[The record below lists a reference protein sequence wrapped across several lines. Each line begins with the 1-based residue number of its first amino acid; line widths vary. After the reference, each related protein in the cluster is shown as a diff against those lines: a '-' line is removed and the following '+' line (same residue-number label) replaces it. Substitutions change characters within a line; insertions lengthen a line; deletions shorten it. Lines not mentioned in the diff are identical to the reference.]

1 MKKIL
6 GLDLGPNSIGWA
18 VVKATTNENNEL
30 FYTNIEAAGC
40 RIIPMDAATLG
51 DFDKGNTI
59 SQTGERTKS
68 RSMRRLQERHV
79 QRRERLLRV
88 LNILGFLPEHFAV
101 QIDRYG
107 KFTNENEPKIA
118 WKKHDNNQWEF
129 LFMDSFMEMLDDF
142 RNQQPE
148 LVSDNKKVPYDW
160 TIYYLRK
167 KALIEKISK
176 QELAWILL
184 SFNQKRGYF
193 QLRGEEETNDD
204 SISIITSKILEVNKK
219 EKDTKSNKY
228 WYEVILENG
237 RCYKATFF
245 NDISFWQGTTRDFLL
260 KTKKMK
266 DGNVKEEISYMPTF
280 DEIETMSE
288 EQKNKMYA
296 KIKLKTEKTIDDSGK
311 TVGSY
316 IYEYLLKMPEQKIR
330 GKLIRTIERKFY
342 REELRLILKKQL
354 EYHPELSDCQL
365 YEKCLYALYESNDAF
380 RNSISN
386 RDFCYLLIDNII
398 FYQRPLKSKKSLIGN
413 CSYEERGYIHPKTKE
428 YISVPIKCIAKSHP
442 IFQEFRLWQFISN
455 LRIYEKEKKIVN
467 DKGASKIETNI
478 DVTSTFLSTVN
489 DYVQLFIW
497 LNNRSSIRQDTL
509 FYDFFKVPKK
519 KGNELPYRWN
529 YVEEKEY
536 PCNETRATLLNHF
549 KKAKIEQGD
558 KILVSIGHHIF
569 QEEIERLSNNCNNQT
584 DNIIKKG
591 NILQL
596 LNEAKSAYDLAK
608 KNDFFIAQKA
618 EKAIWHILYSVNTK
632 TELEN
637 ALKKFSD
644 KHQLPNDFIDA
655 FTNVPP
661 FKKDYGSYS
670 EKAIKRLLPLMRM
683 GDFWNEVVIDKATRD
698 RIEKIMTGECDDK
711 IKIRVREKAI
721 NMDTIDC
728 YQGLPLWLTCYIVYD
743 RHSESK
749 EICKWHK
756 PEDIDQ
762 FLKTFKQHSLR
773 NPIVEKITLETLRV
787 VRDVWKQVGQIDEI
801 HLELARNL
809 KEPAENRRKITQ
821 NILKNESRNIRI
833 KAMLMEFADPV
844 YNIDNV
850 ISTSPSQFEI
860 LKIYEDTVLSNAS
873 SLPEDISD
881 MLKKWSDSQKIPGKN
896 ELLRYKLWLEQ
907 QYRSPYTGR
916 NIPLGKLFT
925 SEYEIEH
932 IIPQSRYF
940 DNSYS
945 NKVICESS
953 VNRLKDRQLGY
964 EFICN
969 HHGEIVGDNI
979 KILSIEEYEK
989 LVKENYSC
997 NPAKMKKLLL
1007 EDIPDD
1013 FIERQLNDTRYISKL
1028 IKSLLSNIVREEING
1043 EYEQDATSK
1052 NLIVCSGGVTDYLKK
1067 DWGVN
1072 DVWNRIILPRFERMN
1087 RLTNSN
1093 DYTTIN
1099 KSGHTIPCVP
1109 FELQKGFNKKRIDHR
1124 HHAMDAIVIA
1134 CCTREHVNLINNEA
1148 AKSKNVA
1155 NRYQL
1160 SRKLRRYEKT
1170 MINGKE
1176 REVAKEFIKPWDSFT
1191 TDVQKILENIIV
1203 SFKQNLRV
1211 ITKSNNHYLRFVEG
1225 KKTICKQDGRN
1236 LAIRKSLHK
1245 DTVYGEVNLRNIKE
1259 VKLSVALKNISRIV
1273 EKDLKRKIIELVQ
1286 LNYTEKQIKTYL
1298 IDNKETWND
1307 INPDKIKVYYFTK
1320 ETKDRFFATRKPID
1334 SSFNEKKIREQI
1346 TDTAIQKM
1354 MLAHLA
1360 NYQNDAT
1367 RAFSPEGI
1375 EEMNRNILLLN
1386 NNQLH
1391 QPIRKVRI
1399 YEKAEKFPVGTKG
1412 NKTHKFV
1419 EAAKGTNL
1427 YFGIYQKSD
1436 GTRTYDTIPLNVVIE
1451 RRKQGLQS
1459 IPEKNKDND
1468 ELLFGLSPNDLVYV
1482 PTKEDI
1488 ENKRIEK
1495 IDKSRIYKMVSSNK
1509 KQCFFIPQTSATT
1522 IVNKVEYLATNKM
1535 EKTICDEMIKE
1546 ICIPIRID
1554 RLGNVIEFDTSLL

>member
-455 LRIYEKEKKIVN
+455 LRLYEIEK
-467 DKGASKIETNI
+467 DI
-478 DVTSTFLSTVN
+478 DVTHEFLPNAEEYENLYT
-489 DYVQLFIW
+489 W
-497 LNNRSSIRQDTL
+497 LNDRSNGKINQKDL
-509 FYDFFKVPKK
+509 FATYFNLAKK
-519 KGNELPYRWN
+519 KGAELAYRWN
-529 YVEEKEY
+529 YVEDKDY
-536 PCNETRATLLNHF
+536 PCNEIRSTLLKYLSAAQIKNGTQVL
-549 KKAKIEQGD
+549 ET
-558 KILVSIGHHIF
+558 IGHDIY
-569 QEEIERLSNNCNNQT
+569 QSEINALKRTLDKTYDAKKKEEILSLLK
-584 DNIIKKG
+584 DKEKSY
-591 NILQL
+591 QL
-596 LNEAKSAYDLAK
+596 AQHNTL
-608 KNDFFIAQKA
+608 FIQQKA
-618 EKAIWHILYSVNTK
+618 EEALWHILYSIDTK
-632 TELEN
+632 TELKKGLQKFAERHHLPEN
-637 ALKKFSD
+637 FVSV
-644 KHQLPNDFIDA
+644 FMTI
-655 FTNVPP
+655 PP
-661 FKKDYGSYS
+661 FKKEYGSYS

-683 GDFWNEVVIDKATRD
+683 GKYWDKAQIDDATQK
-698 RIEKIMTGECDDK
+698 RIEKIISGECDES
-711 IKIRVREKAI
+711 IKIRVREKAMNLNEI
-721 NMDTIDC
+721 KC
-728 YQGLPLWLTCYIVYD
+728 YQALPLWLACYIVYD

-762 FLKTFKQHSLR
+762 YLKTFKQHSLR

-833 KAMLMEFADPV
+833 KAMLMEFADPI

-964 EFICN
+964 EFIRN

-1043 EYEQDATSK
+1043 EYEQEATSK

-1099 KSGHTIPCVP
+1099 KSGHILPCVP

-1176 REVAKEFIKPWDSFT
+1176 REVAKEFIKPWESFT
-1191 TDVQKILENIIV
+1191 TDVQKSLENIIV

-1211 ITKSNNHYLRFVEG
+1211 ITQSNNHYLRFVDG

-1236 LAIRKSLHK
+1236 LAIRKSLHE

-1259 VKLSVALKNISRIV
+1259 VKLSTALTCLERIV
-1273 EKDLKRKIIELVQ
+1273 EKDLKKKLTELVRQ
-1286 LNYTEKQIKTYL
+1286 NYTEKQIKDYFD
-1298 IDNKETWND
+1298 DNKDAWCD
-1307 INPDKIKVYYFTK
+1307 ISLDKIRVYYFIR
-1320 ETKDRFFATRKPID
+1320 ETKDRFFATRIPINKD
-1334 SSFNEKKIREQI
+1334 FNEEKIKSKI
-1346 TDTAIQKM
+1346 TDSGIQKIL
-1354 MLAHLA
+1354 LAHLA
-1360 NYQNDAT
+1360 NNNNDPAV
-1367 RAFSPEGI
+1367 AFSPEGI
-1375 EEMNRNILLLN
+1375 EEMNRNIFRLN
-1386 NNQLH
+1386 GNKPH
-1391 QPIRKVRI
+1391 QPIRKVRK
-1399 YEKAEKFPVGTKG
+1399 YEKADNKYAVGKKG
-1412 NKTHKFV
+1412 NRNRKFV

-1427 YFGIYQKSD
+1427 FFGIYKKSD
-1436 GTRTYDTIPLNVVIE
+1436 GSRTFETIPLNIVIE
-1451 RRKQGLQS
+1451 LCKVGKQCVPQR
-1459 IPEKNKDND
+1459 NKDND
-1468 ELLFGLSPNDLVYV
+1468 ELMFSLSPNDLVYV
-1482 PTKEDI
+1482 PTKEEI
-1488 ENKRIEK
+1488 ESKKIGRI
-1495 IDKSRIYKMVSSNK
+1495 DVHRIYKMVSCSK
-1509 KQCFFIPQTSATT
+1509 SVVDFIPMFIAKPIAP
-1522 IVNKVEYLATNKM
+1522 IVELGSNNKAQRAWTN
-1535 EKTICDEMIKE
+1535 EMIKE

-1554 RLGNVIEFDTSLL
+1554 KLGNIIELDTSLL

>member
-18 VVKATTNENNEL
+18 VVNAVTNEKDEL
-30 FYTNIEAAGC
+30 IHKKIEVAGS
-40 RIIPMDAATLG
+40 RIIPMDAALLG
-51 DFDKGNTI
+51 DFENGNAI
-59 SQTGERTKS
+59 SQTADRTKS

-107 KFTNENEPKIA
+107 KFINENEPKIA
-118 WKKHDNNQWEF
+118 WKKNDNNQWKF

-142 RNQQPE
+142 RKQQPE
-148 LVSDNKKVPYDW
+148 LVSNNRKVPYDW

-167 KALIEKISK
+167 KALTEKISK

-204 SISIITSKILEVNKK
+204 SNISIITSKILEVNKK

-260 KTKKMK
+260 KTKKLK
-266 DGNVKEEISYMPTF
+266 DGNVKEEIFYMPTF

-342 REELRLILKKQL
+342 REELRLILKKQM
-354 EYHPELSDCQL
+354 EFHPELSDCQL

-413 CSYEERGYIHPKTKE
+413 CPYEERGYIHPKTKE

-455 LRIYEKEKKIVN
+455 LRIYEIEK
-467 DKGASKIETNI
+467 DI
-478 DVTSTFLSTVN
+478 DVTHEFLPNAEEYENLYT
-489 DYVQLFIW
+489 W
-497 LNNRSSIRQDTL
+497 LNDRSNGKINQKDL
-509 FYDFFKVPKK
+509 FAIYFNLAKK
-519 KGNELPYRWN
+519 KGTELAYRWN
-529 YVEEKEY
+529 YVEDKDY
-536 PCNETRATLLNHF
+536 PCNETRSTLLKYLSAAQIKNGTQVLETIGYDIYQSEINALKRTLDKTYDG
-549 KKAKIEQGD
+549 KKK
-558 KILVSIGHHIF
+558 
-569 QEEIERLSNNCNNQT
+569 EEILSLLK
-584 DNIIKKG
+584 DKEKSY
-591 NILQL
+591 QL
-596 LNEAKSAYDLAK
+596 AQHNTL
-608 KNDFFIAQKA
+608 FIQQKA
-618 EKAIWHILYSVNTK
+618 EEALWHILYSIDTK
-632 TELEN
+632 TELKKGLQKFAERHHLPEN
-637 ALKKFSD
+637 FVSV
-644 KHQLPNDFIDA
+644 FMTI
-655 FTNVPP
+655 PP
-661 FKKDYGSYS
+661 FKKEYGSYS

-683 GDFWNEVVIDKATRD
+683 GKYWDKAQIDDATQK
-698 RIEKIMTGECDDK
+698 RIEKIISGECDDK
-711 IKIRVREKAI
+711 IKIRVREKSI

-728 YQGLPLWLTCYIVYD
+728 YQGLPLWLACYIVYD

-762 FLKTFKQHSLR
+762 YLKTFKQHSLR

-833 KAMLMEFADPV
+833 KAMLMEFADPI

-964 EFICN
+964 EFIRN
-969 HHGEIVGDNI
+969 HHGEIAGDNI

-1043 EYEQDATSK
+1043 EYEQEATSK

-1099 KSGHTIPCVP
+1099 NSGHTIPCVP

-1134 CCTREHVNLINNEA
+1134 CCTREHVSLINNEA

-1160 SRKLRRYEKT
+1160 SRKLRRYEKI

-1176 REVAKEFIKPWDSFT
+1176 REVAKEFFKPWESFT

-1211 ITKSNNHYLRFVEG
+1211 ITKSNNYYLRFVEG

-1482 PTKEDI
+1482 PTKEEI

>member
-228 WYEVILENG
+228 WYEVILKNG

-455 LRIYEKEKKIVN
+455 LRIYEIEK
-467 DKGASKIETNI
+467 DI
-478 DVTSTFLSTVN
+478 DVTHEFLPNAEEYENLYT
-489 DYVQLFIW
+489 W
-497 LNNRSSIRQDTL
+497 LNDRSNGKINQKDL
-509 FYDFFKVPKK
+509 FATYFNLAKK
-519 KGNELPYRWN
+519 KGAELAYRWN
-529 YVEEKEY
+529 YVEDKDY
-536 PCNETRATLLNHF
+536 PCNEIRSTLLKYLSAAQIKNGTQVL
-549 KKAKIEQGD
+549 ET
-558 KILVSIGHHIF
+558 IGHDIY
-569 QEEIERLSNNCNNQT
+569 QSEINALKRTLDKTYDAKKKEEILSLLK
-584 DNIIKKG
+584 DKEKSY
-591 NILQL
+591 QL
-596 LNEAKSAYDLAK
+596 AQHNTL
-608 KNDFFIAQKA
+608 FIQQKA
-618 EKAIWHILYSVNTK
+618 EEALWHILYSIDTK
-632 TELEN
+632 TELKKGLQKFAERHHLPEN
-637 ALKKFSD
+637 FVSV
-644 KHQLPNDFIDA
+644 FMTI
-655 FTNVPP
+655 PP
-661 FKKDYGSYS
+661 FKKEYGSYS

-683 GDFWNEVVIDKATRD
+683 GKYWDKAQIDDATQK
-698 RIEKIMTGECDDK
+698 RIEKIISGECDES
-711 IKIRVREKAI
+711 IKIRVREKAMNLNEI
-721 NMDTIDC
+721 KC
-728 YQGLPLWLTCYIVYD
+728 YQALPLWLACYIVYD

-762 FLKTFKQHSLR
+762 YLKTFKQHSLR

-964 EFICN
+964 EFIRN

-1043 EYEQDATSK
+1043 EYEQEATSK

-1170 MINGKE
+1170 VINGKE
-1176 REVAKEFIKPWDSFT
+1176 REVAKEFIKPWENFT
-1191 TDVQKILENIIV
+1191 TDVQKSLENIIV

-1211 ITKSNNHYLRFVEG
+1211 ITKSNNHYLRFVDG

-1236 LAIRKSLHK
+1236 LAIRKPLHE
-1245 DTVYGEVNLRNIKE
+1245 DTVYGEVNLRRIKE
-1259 VKLSVALKNISRIV
+1259 VKLSTALACLERIV
-1273 EKDLKRKIIELVQ
+1273 EKDLKHKLIELVQ
-1286 LNYTEKQIKTYL
+1286 LNYTEQQIKTYL

-1320 ETKDRFFATRKPID
+1320 EAKDRFFATRIPINKD
-1334 SSFNEKKIREQI
+1334 FNEEKIKSKI
-1346 TDTAIQKM
+1346 TDSGIQKIL
-1354 MLAHLA
+1354 LAHLA
-1360 NYQNDAT
+1360 NNNNDPT
-1367 RAFSPEGI
+1367 IAFSPEGI
-1375 EEMNRNILLLN
+1375 EEMNRNIFRLN
-1386 NNQLH
+1386 ENKPH
-1391 QPIRKVRI
+1391 KPIRKIRK
-1399 YEKAEKFPVGTKG
+1399 YEKADNKYAVGKKE
-1412 NKTHKFV
+1412 NRNRKFV

-1427 YFGIYQKSD
+1427 YFGIYQKGD
-1436 GTRTYDTIPLNVVIE
+1436 GTRTFDTIPLNIVIE
-1451 RRKQGLQS
+1451 RQKQGFKS
-1459 IPEKNKDND
+1459 IPERNKEND

-1482 PTKEDI
+1482 PTKEEI
-1488 ENKRIEK
+1488 ENKQIEK
-1495 IDKSRIYKMVSSNK
+1495 IDKSRIYKIVSFTDNRLYA
-1509 KQCFFIPQTSATT
+1509 IPHRTSSV
-1522 IVNKVEYLATNKM
+1522 IVNKVEFKKLNKI
-1535 EKTICDEMIKE
+1535 ELTDDGISIKE
-1546 ICIPIRID
+1546 FCMPIKID
-1554 RLGNVIEFDTSLL
+1554 RLGNMSFYTI